1 MYVKAE
7 LNYSRFVRGHPSTSQ
22 ISAARVSR
30 PCVEDEAQFLYRAAA
45 PTGTSWMARLRDEI
59 EPSNRTAVP
68 QFWSEMQRVD
78 FIRRVDF
85 GSLLCEKNLRR
96 AGTFTALARISSA
109 KLRFI
114 NNALS
119 SALSLATTLLLSR
132 RWNRHP
138 KE

>member
-1 MYVKAE
+1 
-7 LNYSRFVRGHPSTSQ
+7 
-22 ISAARVSR
+22 
-30 PCVEDEAQFLYRAAA
+30 
-45 PTGTSWMARLRDEI
+45 MARLRDEI

-78 FIRRVDF
+78 FIRRVDFGSLLCEKNHF